1 MVTPKNENY
10 IGTAL
15 GVQMP
20 AVKSDNEYRRAGI
33 EIQLGWRDN
42 IGDLKYDI
50 AANYTYYNTMWA
62 LRVDEDPTSSK
73 NPYKRGQQVK
83 ENYYGNLYKSLGYY
97 ESAQDV
103 YNSAGFVNSFN
114 SGYLTAG
121 DLKYQDV
128 NGDGKLD
135 SEDTRRMGKASSPHG
150 QFGISINLNYK
161 GFYFSTLFQGS
172 TSFNRMVEGKY
183 AMQTGQT
190 GAMVVAY
197 DYQTDYW
204 TPDNR
209 NAQYPRLMSNS
220 SLNADNNFSY
230 SDFWLFDSS
239 FIRMKDFQFGYDFK
253 YKLLKNVNWL
263 TRCKVGISG
272 QNIFTISEATKYGID
287 PESNGS
293 GYDNYPVE
301 RTLAFTLNLGF

>member
-1 MVTPKNENY
+1 MPK
-10 IGTAL
+10 
-15 GVQMP
+15 
-20 AVKSDNEYRRAGI
+20 VKSDNEYRRAGI

-62 LRVDEDPTSSK
+62 LKVDEDPTLTK

-83 ENYYGNLYKSLGYY
+83 ENYYGNIYESLGYY

-103 YNSAGFVNSFN
+103 YNSAGFVNSYN

-121 DLKYQDV
+121 DLKYKDV

-172 TSFNRMVEGKY
+172 TSYNRMVTGKY

-220 SLNADNNFSY
+220 GLNANNNFAS

-253 YKLLKNVNWL
+253 YKVLKNVNWL

-287 PESNGS
+287 PESNGT